1 MILSGHT
8 VRKLIGIEPFMERT
22 QLHGMTYG
30 LGPAGYDVRLRQA
43 LDLEPGGF
51 FLGSIIEHLTMPR
64 DVIGFVHDKSTLARI
79 GLATQNTIIEP
90 GWRGYL
96 TVEIS
101 NHSRERVRLPAGS
114 PIAQIVFHW
123 TDMRCEAYQGRYQD
137 QGVMPVEAKW
147 CE

>member
-1 MILSGHT
+1 MILSGST
-8 VRKLIGIEPFMERT
+8 IRELVGIEPFSERA
-22 QLHGMTYG
+22 QLHGMSYG

-64 DVIGFVHDKSTLARI
+64 DVIAFVHDKSTLARL
-79 GLATQNTIIEP
+79 GLALQNTVIEP

-101 NHSRERVRLPAGS
+101 NHGKERVRLCAGS
-114 PIAQIVFHW
+114 PIAQLIFHR
-123 TDMRCEAYQGRYQD
+123 TDVPCVGYSGKYQD
-137 QGVMPVEAKW
+137 QGVMPVGAKW
-147 CE
+147 G